1 MILNLSIHIFLVQN
15 DRTTDSVDPH
25 HLLVALLCTESYRG
39 MYRDRERAL
48 KGVLATTQPCSL
60 LHIRQ
65 IKSRFVHHDYNH
77 LSELNGWNW
86 VFCRGYLSAIFYQR
100 IELSRGNYKTIFQ
113 VCRRLLAARSSR
125 RRLRRSIEFIRTH
138 NIIRGEQEV
147 DKSSEL
153 RSIG

>member
-1 MILNLSIHIFLVQN
+1 MINCDLEFIYPYIPCTKRSN
-15 DRTTDSVDPH
+15 DSVDPH
-25 HLLVALLCTESYRG
+25 HLLVALLCTESYSG
-39 MYRDRERAL
+39 MYRDRERVERCSRHHTAL
-48 KGVLATTQPCSL
+48 FPSS
-60 LHIRQ
+60 IRQ

-113 VCRRLLAARSSR
+113 VCRRLLASRSSR
-125 RRLRRSIEFIRTH
+125 RRRRSIEFIRTH
-138 NIIRGEQEV
+138 NIREEQEV